1 MSADHATVLEAVPV
15 RTVTHSTDMQS
26 PHNNSALLRPDIP
39 TEIHLCIADHLPIH
53 STACLILTC
62 KALLRILGNRSWP
75 SLKEPKSRSLG
86 ELSDFYL
93 LLERD
98 LPNHYLSDHQ
108 ATKLRR
114 RQPSEDSHYYK
125 QNAYSALSL
134 FNFSISWDQVV
145 LALKRDKYGRD
156 HGIPLFMFKHKTT
169 IITPQSTT
177 TPPLPFS
184 VTTDFSTD
192 ARIVQDRFLLRV
204 RYLISA
210 NTDNL
215 SLATLKCLYMTL
227 CRHMGT
233 ASRSSPW
240 YDNTL
245 AKQLSAAH
253 NFSPS
258 TPGSDDD
265 TGDVHHDPTTRADDA
280 GGRRERFL
288 LSGNCSLCMT
298 DWTVEHVTLPLQ
310 QSSTT
315 TAATTTSPSTPP
327 LFTHDPPDLGTL
339 YPSHPA
345 RSAYLITTH
354 QNLGS
359 CNSQHQSRDL
369 QNDIWK
375 AFAGGPG
382 FYGHLVRVL
391 KYPRGCVRE
400 AFEGGEKEG
409 RRLVEVEKGI

>member
-1 MSADHATVLEAVPV
+1 MSVDHATVLDTVPD
-15 RTVTHSTDMQS
+15 RTVIHPTGIQS
-26 PHNNSALLRPDIP
+26 VYNNSALLRPDIP
-39 TEIHLCIADHLPIH
+39 TEIHLCIADHLPIY
-53 STACLILTC
+53 SIACLILTC
-62 KALLRILGNRSWP
+62 KTLLSIHGNRSWP
-75 SLKEPKSRSLG
+75 SLKEPQSRSLG
-86 ELSDFYL
+86 ELSDFYI

-98 LPNHYLSDHQ
+98 LPEHYLPDHQ

-114 RQPSEDSHYYK
+114 RQPSADNHHYK

-145 LALKRDKYGRD
+145 QALKRDKYGPD
-156 HGIPLFMFKHKTT
+156 HGIPLDTFKHKTT

-192 ARIVQDRFLLRV
+192 ARIVQGRFLLSV
-204 RYLISA
+204 KYLISA

-245 AKQLSAAH
+245 AKQLSAARSA
-253 NFSPS
+253 SPS
-258 TPGSDDD
+258 TQDSD
-265 TGDVHHDPTTRADDA
+265 
-280 GGRRERFL
+280 GGPAQGREKLL

-298 DWTVEHVTLPLQ
+298 DWTVEYVTFPLQ

-315 TAATTTSPSTPP
+315 TTTTTTTTPP
-327 LFTHDPPDLGTL
+327 PSSTHQPPTPEPHH
-339 YPSHPA
+339 PSYPA

-359 CNSQHQSRDL
+359 CNSQHQARDP
-369 QNDIWK
+369 QNEIWK

-400 AFEGGEKEG
+400 AFEGGEEEG
-409 RRLVEVEKGI
+409 WRLVGVEKGI